1 MTEQT
6 KNYKTATK
14 RIQEIVDIIENRE
27 PDIDDMT
34 LLVKEATDLIHF
46 CKKKLKT
53 AENDLTSSL
62 EKLDTELE

>member
-1 MTEQT
+1 MTEQA
-6 KNYKTATK
+6 KNYKTAIN
-14 RIQEIVDIIENRE
+14 RIQEIVDIIENQG

-34 LLVKEATDLIHF
+34 SLVKEVTDLIHF

-62 EKLDTELE
+62 EKLDTGLE

>member
-6 KNYKTATK
+6 KNYKTATN

-62 EKLDTELE
+62 EKLDTGLE

>member
-1 MTEQT
+1 MPEQT
-6 KNYKTATK
+6 KNYKTAIN

-62 EKLDTELE
+62 EKLDTGLE

>member
-1 MTEQT
+1 MTEQA
-6 KNYKTATK
+6 KNYKTAIN
-14 RIQEIVDIIENRE
+14 RIQEIVDIIENQG

-34 LLVKEATDLIHF
+34 SLVKEATDLIHF

-62 EKLDTELE
+62 EKLDTGLE

>member
-1 MTEQT
+1 MSEQP
-6 KNYKTATK
+6 KNYKNAIN
-14 RIQEIVDIIENRE
+14 RIQEIIDIIENQG

-34 LLVKEATDLIHF
+34 SLVKEATDLIHF

-62 EKLDTELE
+62 EKLDRDQ

>member
-1 MTEQT
+1 MTEQP
-6 KNYKTATK
+6 KNYKTAVN
-14 RIQEIVDIIENRE
+14 RIQEIVDIIENQG

-34 LLVKEATDLIHF
+34 SLVKEATDLIHF

-62 EKLDTELE
+62 EKLDRDQ